1 MSEAPSALQRP
12 AKLFQV
18 IFIMDESAVSQISFG
33 GSGTHVTFSCFETHS
48 VVLGFPRVSH

>member
-1 MSEAPSALQRP
+1 MSEAPGALQRP

-33 GSGTHVTFSCFETHS
+33 GSGTRVTFSCFETHS